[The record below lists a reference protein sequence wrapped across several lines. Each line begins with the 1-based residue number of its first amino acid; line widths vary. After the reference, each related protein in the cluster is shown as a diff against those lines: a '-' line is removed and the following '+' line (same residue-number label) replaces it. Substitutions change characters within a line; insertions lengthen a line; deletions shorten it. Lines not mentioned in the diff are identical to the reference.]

1 MWGTRLYRIYYHMR
15 DRCYNPN
22 SASYPYYGGRG
33 IRIDAAWNT
42 FEAFQSWA
50 EESGYNDSLTI
61 DRINVFGNYSPDNC
75 RWITLREQQW
85 NTTRSHTITI
95 GNETRTI
102 QGWADE
108 TAYPQKKL
116 YCVLKTQER
125 KIHNLTLNVLSLI
138 LNLMCLVIY
147 GMVSFLQYKLFK
159 EFGDSHYKKQSVL
172 WGCLTICWVILAII
186 RIAAL

>member
-22 SASYPYYGGRG
+22 SASYPFYGGRG

-108 TAYPQKKL
+108 TGLSRSTILSRMQRGLSPEEA
-116 YCVLKTQER
+116 VLRPKNSR
-125 KIHNLTLNVLSLI
+125 KENS
-138 LNLMCLVIY
+138 
-147 GMVSFLQYKLFK
+147 
-159 EFGDSHYKKQSVL
+159 
-172 WGCLTICWVILAII
+172 
-186 RIAAL
+186 

>member
-1 MWGTRLYRIYYHMR
+1 MR

-85 NTTRSHTITI
+85 NTARSHTITI

-108 TAYPQKKL
+108 TGLSRSTILSRMQRGLSPEEA
-116 YCVLKTQER
+116 VLRSKNSR
-125 KIHNLTLNVLSLI
+125 KENS
-138 LNLMCLVIY
+138 
-147 GMVSFLQYKLFK
+147 
-159 EFGDSHYKKQSVL
+159 
-172 WGCLTICWVILAII
+172 
-186 RIAAL
+186 